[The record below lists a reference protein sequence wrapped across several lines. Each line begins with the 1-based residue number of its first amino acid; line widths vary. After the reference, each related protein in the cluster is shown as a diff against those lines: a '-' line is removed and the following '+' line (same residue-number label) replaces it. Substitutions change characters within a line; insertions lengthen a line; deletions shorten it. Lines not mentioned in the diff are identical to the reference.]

1 MNYNVIK
8 SKYNIITQNLRESS
22 YISDMYV
29 NDHGESNT
37 QSGTYYRKEYILNVD
52 LKNST
57 YNTKRYFGEQLKR
70 KVGMN
75 LSEMYI
81 DNTYEVYM
89 REENNKLILDIYI
102 S

>member
-37 QSGTYYRKEYILNVD
+37 
-52 LKNST
+52 
-57 YNTKRYFGEQLKR
+57 
-70 KVGMN
+70 
-75 LSEMYI
+75 
-81 DNTYEVYM
+81 
-89 REENNKLILDIYI
+89 
-102 S
+102 